1 MCFLQYMN
9 RGILKMLDLFYTFIC
24 FMMLGY
30 VVISLIKT
38 RTQFKEL
45 NKKQDDWNTYINL
58 NKLGKLL
65 H

>member
-1 MCFLQYMN
+1 
-9 RGILKMLDLFYTFIC
+9 MLDLFYTFIC